1 LVAAPVDL
9 RRAIARP
16 QARLHGRAVDAA
28 RRLGYVRRR
37 ITTREDA
44 MLRLAVLAALAIGA
58 VPAVGRAQAG
68 GVTVFAAA
76 SLTDALRA
84 LAQEWGGVRGNA
96 APRLSFAASSALAR
110 QIEQG
115 APADLFLSADEPW
128 MDYVQQRGLILPE
141 TRVSPIGN
149 ALVLVA
155 PASAGAAPT
164 SVALARG
171 GTDLAALLGP
181 GGRLA
186 TGDPAH
192 VPVGRYAQAALSW
205 MGQWDAVA
213 PRLARADNVRAA
225 LLLVERGE
233 APLGIVY
240 ATDAAASQEVRVVG
254 TFPAGSH
261 PPITYPFALTRRAA
275 GSAAAR
281 DLLAF
286 LTGPE
291 AAPTWQRFGF
301 VLSR

>member
-1 LVAAPVDL
+1 MFRRIAVAAALVLALAAPV
-9 RRAIARP
+9 
-16 QARLHGRAVDAA
+16 
-28 RRLGYVRRR
+28 
-37 ITTREDA
+37 
-44 MLRLAVLAALAIGA
+44 
-58 VPAVGRAQAG
+58 RAQQPA
-68 GVTVFAAA
+68 TIFAAA

-84 LAQEWGGVRGNA
+84 LAQDWAARGHA

-128 MDYVQQRGLILPE
+128 MDYVQQRGLIVNG

-149 ALVLVA
+149 ALVLMV
-155 PASAGAAPT
+155 PSADT
-164 SVALARG
+164 RSVALARG
-171 GTDLAALLGP
+171 TDLLALLGP
-181 GGRLA
+181 NARIA

-192 VPVGRYAQAALSW
+192 VPVGRYAQAALTW

-233 APLGIVY
+233 APFGIVY
-240 ATDAAASQEVRVVG
+240 ATDAAASPRLRVAG

-261 PPITYPFALTRRAA
+261 PPITYPFALTRRAEGNA
-275 GSAAAR
+275 EAR
-281 DLLAF
+281 ALLAF

-291 AAPTWQRFGF
+291 AEPTWRRFGF
-301 VLSR
+301 AMAR